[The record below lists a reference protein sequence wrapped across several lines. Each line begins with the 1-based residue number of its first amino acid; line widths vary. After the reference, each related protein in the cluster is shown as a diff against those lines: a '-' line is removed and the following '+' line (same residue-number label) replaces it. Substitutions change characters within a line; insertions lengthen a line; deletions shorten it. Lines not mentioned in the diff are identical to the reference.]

1 MFGEKGIEKG
11 GSNSDTKPAAFMLAI
26 TSLFAKFCSSPLDK
40 YSNAFLCPVLTALQ
54 PHLMRQLV
62 AAGNTPI
69 RGLQTSGCDDSP
81 PGFYDTFGEE
91 DTGNNFHDLQLDFKG
106 TEQPLK
112 HSAD

>member
-1 MFGEKGIEKG
+1 
-11 GSNSDTKPAAFMLAI
+11 
-26 TSLFAKFCSSPLDK
+26 
-40 YSNAFLCPVLTALQ
+40 
-54 PHLMRQLV
+54 MRQLV

-91 DTGNNFHDLQLDFKG
+91 DTGNNLHDLQLDFKG

-112 HSAD
+112 HSEDRRLWQLWQFPLPVHKVPYTIIKKTTISLHSKQVFLHLKPLMVKWPFLAVS